1 MKFFYLSSVANSE
14 GSHEVH
20 HRDCEL
26 IPDSLNRDYLGP
38 FNNGLEAIRKAEKMN
53 PKVSL
58 CEVCCKIIS
67 QPVFFKEKNG

>member
-38 FNNGLEAIRKAEKMN
+38 FNNGLEAIRKAEKN
-53 PKVSL
+53 QSKSKFVRGL
-58 CEVCCKIIS
+58 LQNH
-67 QPVFFKEKNG
+67 QPTSFL